1 MSRARF
7 GNWASPRRRGIFA
20 ATASGYALFVLDRE
34 IGRPVKAGDKG
45 DSQEMK
51 INVQSVRST
60 RDMQYNEEEGTV
72 RMYLRGRPVILYVPT
87 LMMES
92 YDLHKVSTPP
102 QSKLKLDWV
111 YGYRGRDCRSNLH
124 LLPTGEIVYFVAAV
138 VVLYN
143 MEEHSQRHYLGHTDD
158 VKW

>member
-1 MSRARF
+1 M
-7 GNWASPRRRGIFA
+7 
-20 ATASGYALFVLDRE
+20 FV
-34 IGRPVKAGDKG
+34 IC
-45 DSQEMK
+45 
-51 INVQSVRST
+51 ST
-60 RDMQYNEEEGTV
+60 RDMQYNEEESTV
-72 RMYLRGRPVILYVPT
+72 RMYLRGRPVVLYVPT
-87 LMMES
+87 PLMES

-143 MEEHSQRHYLGHTDD
+143 MEEHCQRHYLGHTDD
-158 VKW
+158 IKW